1 MYFKLIYNGFVIDAL
16 KSPQYIKFSKY
27 GHVSLSDHGSAQG
40 VVGSDRKT
48 PYRFSGFATETSFKE
63 VSMVPITELEYT
75 QLSAL
80 LGSGRTDIPG
90 DNLRLYECKKAKIA
104 EMSAICSDMITKG
117 FSVLLSD
124 NYYHNFRL
132 TIEDQLNLYRI
143 ENQLLAGETSFVYHE
158 TNSPCQVYSKED
170 ITIIVNASKNLTLY
184 HTTYFNVLKQYI
196 NARVSVS
203 EVEEVYYD
211 MDILDEVADTSIKA
225 LLADLRARLNS
236 IKY

>member
-1 MYFKLIYNGFVIDAL
+1 MYFKLIYNGFVIDVL

-27 GHVSLSDHGSAQG
+27 GHVSLSDYGSAQG
-40 VVGSDRKT
+40 VVGSDHKT
-48 PYRFSGFATETSFKE
+48 PYRFTGFAIGTSFKE
-63 VSMVPITELEYT
+63 VSMMAITELEYN

-80 LGSGRTDIPG
+80 LGAGRTDIPG

-104 EMSAICSDMITKG
+104 EMSAVCSDMITNG

-124 NYYHNFRL
+124 NYYHSFRL
-132 TIEDQLNLYRI
+132 TVEDQLNLYRI

-158 TNSPCQVYSKED
+158 TNCPCQVYSKED

-184 HTTYFNVLKQYI
+184 HTTYFNMLKQYI
-196 NARVSVS
+196 NARLSLE
-203 EVEEVYYD
+203 EVEAVYYG
-211 MDILDEVADTSIKA
+211 MDILDEVPDVSIKA
-225 LLADLRARLNS
+225 LLADLHARLNS